1 MVPYPPTIS
10 YFKGPNP
17 VKGVISALHNCLRL
31 GRIGMA
37 PLTISIPILAAY
49 TAVDTLPFA
58 YILLLGVLGLC
69 AHLFGFGLN
78 DIIDYPLDR
87 HVAYRQHSPLVSGQ
101 ITLLQAC
108 SFVLIQPLLVL
119 LIYLVL
125 LRGSLVGLLLL
136 AVSLALSVSYN
147 LWSKRGRLPRLFA
160 EITLAAA
167 VGTLSLAAVL
177 VFVETPPLPSLLFA
191 GTLALILLL
200 VNSVC
205 SGLKDLKSDAELGAR
220 SFVLSTGTRVVGTDQ
235 VLISPVLW
243 GYTIILQV
251 LVAASLLILS
261 HVGQLV
267 WYQTLLITTLLFWG
281 GLHLGYLLR
290 ARSFHSLRRRGPL
303 LNGYY
308 NFFALVIFVMPQL
321 PPLLQLG
328 YGLVLCALLAAPW
341 RMAYRT
347 WKKRRFGLV

>member
-1 MVPYPPTIS
+1 M
-10 YFKGPNP
+10 
-17 VKGVISALHNCLRL
+17 KGVISALHNYLRL

-49 TAVDTLPFA
+49 TAVDTLPVA
-58 YILLLGVLGLC
+58 EILLLGVLGLC

-87 HVAYRQHSPLVSGQ
+87 HVAYRQRSPLVSGR
-101 ITLLQAC
+101 ITILQAW
-108 SFVLIQPLLVL
+108 SFVLIQPLFVL
-119 LIYLVL
+119 LIYLL
-125 LRGSLVGLLLL
+125 LLQGSIAGLLLL
-136 AVSLALSVSYN
+136 AISLALSVSYN

-160 EITLAAA
+160 EIALAAA
-167 VGTLSLAAVL
+167 VGTLSLAAAL
-177 VFVETPPLPSLLFA
+177 VFVETLSLPSLLFA

-200 VNSVC
+200 VNSIC

-220 SFVLSTGTRVVGTDQ
+220 SFVLSTGTRVVGTDR

-251 LVAASLLILS
+251 LVAASLLILA
-261 HVGQLV
+261 HVAQV
-267 WYQTLLITTLLFWG
+267 AWYKALLITTLLFWG
-281 GLHLGYLLR
+281 GLHLGYLLS
-290 ARSFHSLRRRGPL
+290 ARSFHNLRRRGPL

-308 NFFALVIFVMPQL
+308 NFFALVVCVMPHL
-321 PPLLQLG
+321 PPVLQLV

-347 WKKRRFGLV
+347 WKKRRFSLV